1 MSEYGS
7 TNYQPTP
14 IEALGVDRR
23 ARFIVRTYNHLFGAI
38 LAFVGLEVV
47 LFQTGIAERIAAPML
62 NNWFLVLGAFMVV
75 GWLASSVASRASS
88 LSTQYA
94 ALAGFVAAEA
104 LIFAPILYIAHYQ
117 VGGGVIQSAGLVTLI
132 AFAGLTAVAFMTRK
146 DFSFM
151 GAMLRWGGII
161 ALVAIVAA
169 LLFGFHL
176 GTWFSVIMVAFAGAA
191 ILYDTS
197 NILHH
202 YPEDRYVGAALG
214 LFSSVALMFWYVLRI
229 FMSRD

>member
-7 TNYQPTP
+7 AYQPTP

-23 ARFIVRTYNHLFGAI
+23 ARFIVRTYNHLFLAI
-38 LAFVGLEVV
+38 AGFVGFEIV

-62 NNWFLVLGAFMVV
+62 NSWLLVLGGFMVV
-75 GWLASSVASRASS
+75 GWLASSVAARATS
-88 LSTQYA
+88 LATQYA
-94 ALAGFVAAEA
+94 ALAAFVAAEA

-117 VGGGVIQSAGLVTLI
+117 VGGGVIQSAALVTLL
-132 AFAGLTAVAFMTRK
+132 AFAGLTGIVFWTRK

-151 GAMLRWGGII
+151 GSLLRWGGVI

-169 LLFGFHL
+169 LLFGFSL

-202 YPEDRYVGAALG
+202 YPEDRYVGAALA
-214 LFSSVALMFWYVLRI
+214 LFSSVALMFWYVLRL